1 MEKIL
6 IVEDEEEIACGLSS
20 LLKNQG
26 YVCDGWDG
34 RGNAVEIIRET
45 APDLIL
51 MDINLPGQDGFAL
64 CREIRNACSLPV
76 IFLTGRS
83 TSMDELEA
91 LQSGGDDFITKP
103 YKAPILLA
111 RIQTVLRRVKGPS
124 KPAVLQ
130 YRGITLD
137 LGAARLTYGEKS
149 LELGRNEQK
158 ILHRLFEHA
167 GNIVSR
173 EELVDYLWENQI
185 YIDDN
190 TLSVNV
196 RRLREKLAAIGL
208 PGLIQTKG
216 GWGIRYEVQRVFGG
230 QDRRSAFAA
239 WCSLGSFCVFNSAWG
254 TVKGSSP
261 ASHYLVRDFCCLDRV
276 FFLQGEEIFYR
287 AYGYGQGN
295 GKTMAGHRDLKSTG
309 YL

>member
-26 YVCDGWDG
+26 YVCDCWDG
-34 RGNAVEIIRET
+34 RGNAVETIRET
-45 APDLIL
+45 DPDLIL

-111 RIQTVLRRVKGPS
+111 RIQTVLRRVKSPS

-196 RRLREKLAAIGL
+196 RRLREKLASIGL
-208 PGLIQTKG
+208 PGLIQTKRG
-216 GWGIRYEVQRVFGG
+216 M
-230 QDRRSAFAA
+230 
-239 WCSLGSFCVFNSAWG
+239 
-254 TVKGSSP
+254 
-261 ASHYLVRDFCCLDRV
+261 
-276 FFLQGEEIFYR
+276 
-287 AYGYGQGN
+287 GY
-295 GKTMAGHRDLKSTG
+295 KV
-309 YL
+309 

>member
-45 APDLIL
+45 APDMIL

-173 EELVDYLWENQI
+173 E
-185 YIDDN
+185 
-190 TLSVNV
+190 
-196 RRLREKLAAIGL
+196 KLAAIGL
-208 PGLIQTKG
+208 PGLIQTKRG
-216 GWGIRYEVQRVFGG
+216 M
-230 QDRRSAFAA
+230 
-239 WCSLGSFCVFNSAWG
+239 
-254 TVKGSSP
+254 
-261 ASHYLVRDFCCLDRV
+261 
-276 FFLQGEEIFYR
+276 
-287 AYGYGQGN
+287 GY
-295 GKTMAGHRDLKSTG
+295 KV
-309 YL
+309 

>member
-103 YKAPILLA
+103 YKPPILLA

-196 RRLREKLAAIGL
+196 RRLRGKLASIGL
-208 PGLIQTKG
+208 PGLIQTKRG
-216 GWGIRYEVQRVFGG
+216 M
-230 QDRRSAFAA
+230 
-239 WCSLGSFCVFNSAWG
+239 
-254 TVKGSSP
+254 
-261 ASHYLVRDFCCLDRV
+261 
-276 FFLQGEEIFYR
+276 
-287 AYGYGQGN
+287 GY
-295 GKTMAGHRDLKSTG
+295 KV
-309 YL
+309 

>member
-1 MEKIL
+1 MDKIL

-26 YVCDGWDG
+26 YVCDCWDG
-34 RGNAVEIIRET
+34 RGNAVETIRET

-111 RIQTVLRRVKGPS
+111 RIQTVLRRVKSPS

-196 RRLREKLAAIGL
+196 RRLREKLASIGL
-208 PGLIQTKG
+208 PGLIQTKRG
-216 GWGIRYEVQRVFGG
+216 M
-230 QDRRSAFAA
+230 
-239 WCSLGSFCVFNSAWG
+239 
-254 TVKGSSP
+254 
-261 ASHYLVRDFCCLDRV
+261 
-276 FFLQGEEIFYR
+276 
-287 AYGYGQGN
+287 GY
-295 GKTMAGHRDLKSTG
+295 KV
-309 YL
+309 

>member
-1 MEKIL
+1 MNEVIENKVIENKVIENKVIENKVIVKEGGQSVEKIL

-20 LLKNQG
+20 VLKNQG
-26 YVCDGWDG
+26 YAAVIWDG
-34 RGNAVEIIRET
+34 RGGVREIIEAS

-51 MDINLPGQDGFAL
+51 LDINLPGQDGFTL
-64 CREIRNACSLPV
+64 CREIRNLCSLPV

-111 RIQTVLRRVKGPS
+111 RIQTVLRRVKGVGR
-124 KPAVLQ
+124 PAVLE

-137 LGAARLTYGEKS
+137 LGAARVSYRGES

-158 ILHRLFEHA
+158 ILCRLFEHA

-208 PGLIQTKG
+208 PGLIQTKRG
-216 GWGIRYEVQRVFGG
+216 M
-230 QDRRSAFAA
+230 
-239 WCSLGSFCVFNSAWG
+239 
-254 TVKGSSP
+254 
-261 ASHYLVRDFCCLDRV
+261 
-276 FFLQGEEIFYR
+276 
-287 AYGYGQGN
+287 GY
-295 GKTMAGHRDLKSTG
+295 KI
-309 YL
+309 

>member
-26 YVCDGWDG
+26 YVCDCWDG
-34 RGNAVEIIRET
+34 RGNAVETIRET

-111 RIQTVLRRVKGPS
+111 RIQTVLRRVKSPS

-196 RRLREKLAAIGL
+196 RRLREKLASIGL
-208 PGLIQTKG
+208 PGLIQTKRG
-216 GWGIRYEVQRVFGG
+216 M
-230 QDRRSAFAA
+230 
-239 WCSLGSFCVFNSAWG
+239 
-254 TVKGSSP
+254 
-261 ASHYLVRDFCCLDRV
+261 
-276 FFLQGEEIFYR
+276 
-287 AYGYGQGN
+287 GY
-295 GKTMAGHRDLKSTG
+295 KV
-309 YL
+309 

>member
-1 MEKIL
+1 VEKIL

-26 YVCDGWDG
+26 YVCDCWDG
-34 RGNAVEIIRET
+34 RGNAVETIRET

-91 LQSGGDDFITKP
+91 LQSGGDDFITKQ

-111 RIQTVLRRVKGPS
+111 RIQTVLRRVKSPS

-196 RRLREKLAAIGL
+196 RRLREKLASIGL
-208 PGLIQTKG
+208 PGLIQTKRG
-216 GWGIRYEVQRVFGG
+216 M
-230 QDRRSAFAA
+230 
-239 WCSLGSFCVFNSAWG
+239 
-254 TVKGSSP
+254 
-261 ASHYLVRDFCCLDRV
+261 
-276 FFLQGEEIFYR
+276 
-287 AYGYGQGN
+287 GY
-295 GKTMAGHRDLKSTG
+295 KV
-309 YL
+309 

>member
-26 YVCDGWDG
+26 YVCDCWDG
-34 RGNAVEIIRET
+34 RGNAVETIRET

-91 LQSGGDDFITKP
+91 LQSGGDYFITKP

-111 RIQTVLRRVKGPS
+111 RIQTVLRRVKSPS

-196 RRLREKLAAIGL
+196 RRLREKLASIGL
-208 PGLIQTKG
+208 PGLIQTKRG
-216 GWGIRYEVQRVFGG
+216 M
-230 QDRRSAFAA
+230 
-239 WCSLGSFCVFNSAWG
+239 
-254 TVKGSSP
+254 
-261 ASHYLVRDFCCLDRV
+261 
-276 FFLQGEEIFYR
+276 
-287 AYGYGQGN
+287 GY
-295 GKTMAGHRDLKSTG
+295 KV
-309 YL
+309 

>member
-6 IVEDEEEIACGLSS
+6 IVEDEEEITCGLSS

-26 YVCDGWDG
+26 YVCDCWDG
-34 RGNAVEIIRET
+34 RGNAVETIRET

-111 RIQTVLRRVKGPS
+111 RIQTVLRRVKSPS

-196 RRLREKLAAIGL
+196 RRLREKLASIGL
-208 PGLIQTKG
+208 PGLIQTKRG
-216 GWGIRYEVQRVFGG
+216 M
-230 QDRRSAFAA
+230 
-239 WCSLGSFCVFNSAWG
+239 
-254 TVKGSSP
+254 
-261 ASHYLVRDFCCLDRV
+261 
-276 FFLQGEEIFYR
+276 
-287 AYGYGQGN
+287 GY
-295 GKTMAGHRDLKSTG
+295 KV
-309 YL
+309 

>member
-26 YVCDGWDG
+26 YVCDCWDG
-34 RGNAVEIIRET
+34 RGNAVETIRET
-45 APDLIL
+45 APDRIL

-111 RIQTVLRRVKGPS
+111 RIQTVLRRVKSPS

-196 RRLREKLAAIGL
+196 RRLREKLASIGL
-208 PGLIQTKG
+208 PGLIQTKRG
-216 GWGIRYEVQRVFGG
+216 M
-230 QDRRSAFAA
+230 
-239 WCSLGSFCVFNSAWG
+239 
-254 TVKGSSP
+254 
-261 ASHYLVRDFCCLDRV
+261 
-276 FFLQGEEIFYR
+276 
-287 AYGYGQGN
+287 GY
-295 GKTMAGHRDLKSTG
+295 KV
-309 YL
+309 

>member
-26 YVCDGWDG
+26 YVCDCWDG
-34 RGNAVEIIRET
+34 RGNAVETIRET

-111 RIQTVLRRVKGPS
+111 RIQTVLRRVKSPS

-158 ILHRLFEHA
+158 ILNRL
-167 GNIVSR
+167 
-173 EELVDYLWENQI
+173 Y
-185 YIDDN
+185 
-190 TLSVNV
+190 
-196 RRLREKLAAIGL
+196 
-208 PGLIQTKG
+208 
-216 GWGIRYEVQRVFGG
+216 
-230 QDRRSAFAA
+230 
-239 WCSLGSFCVFNSAWG
+239 
-254 TVKGSSP
+254 
-261 ASHYLVRDFCCLDRV
+261 
-276 FFLQGEEIFYR
+276 
-287 AYGYGQGN
+287 
-295 GKTMAGHRDLKSTG
+295 
-309 YL
+309 